1 MYQLVTI
8 TYHREGVKPGMAT
21 KRTDKRV
28 PHAKKVKEESPEMKN
43 AFEIYFLMGDDRSY
57 RKLSKQL
64 GKGVTTISNWARSFD
79 WQTRIDARDKQVD
92 QIVEHRNNKT
102 MAEIKLEQARQI
114 DAMINKFWE
123 KVNKGKIEIE
133 SITEYEKIWKI
144 RQEIGGEGEKKKSSA
159 LADLTKM
166 IGDVARQITDDP
178 DDGDDE

>member
-1 MYQLVTI
+1 
-8 TYHREGVKPGMAT
+8 MAT

-28 PHAKKVKEESPEMKN
+28 PHSTKQREETPEQKN

-64 GKGVTTISNWARSFD
+64 GKGVTTISNWARAFD
-79 WQTRIDARDKQVD
+79 WQTKIESRDAQVD
-92 QIVEHRNNKT
+92 QIVEQRNNKT

-114 DAMINKFWE
+114 DAVMNKFWE
-123 KVNKGKIEIE
+123 QVVKGKIELD
-133 SITEYEKIWKI
+133 SWNDYERLWKI
-144 RQEIGGEGEKKKSSA
+144 RQDIGGDAEKKRSTA

-166 IGDVARQITDDP
+166 IVDVYKQPDP